1 MTSPIRFGGLASGI
15 DTDTIIKQLMQAE
28 RAPVDKLEQKKQTTE
43 WKRDAY
49 REINRS
55 LMTLRNSAVDLTF
68 SRNFYAKTSSSSD
81 ESRVSVVA
89 GPSSGNT
96 AIRID
101 SVEQL
106 ATSASA
112 VVKPLTVSNQQ
123 ISAAT
128 RLSDL
133 NGLVAGRKRVHVE
146 KEATEIIVGKNL
158 DPSSIKLEF
167 ENGDPIE
174 INDFNYDAAT
184 GKLTVKQEVT
194 TDLYFKDGKIPAG
207 VVAQYSQGTGYEMQ
221 YKSSESGNYKK
232 IELAADATVQDLM
245 NQLNGKD
252 SGLSAFLEPSTG
264 QISIS
269 TKNTGTDSVI
279 QFDDELKTALNFATG
294 EHKVATN
301 ASFTVNGI
309 KVDRQTNTVTFD
321 NMTITLKSDFTAAEG
336 AVTLSAATDTQKI
349 FDNIKGFVDKY
360 NETIDLMN
368 KKVREE
374 KFRTFAPLTKAQR
387 DELSED
393 EIKKWEEKAM
403 SGMLR
408 GDTILRGTMDTLRSK
423 WSGATSSTNDKEMQ
437 QLFQIGLSTG
447 SDFTNGG
454 KIELNE
460 EKLKAAIEKD
470 PEQVYKLFTDEKT
483 GLLPQIRDAATSS
496 RTSITRIAG
505 ADGAG
510 APTYT
515 MGREMTQIDTRIQR
529 LNDLLVDKENA
540 YYRRFAAMETAMN
553 QANSQAASLQ
563 QFMGGGM

>member
-15 DTDTIIKQLMQAE
+15 DTDTIIKQLMQVE

-81 ESRVSVVA
+81 ESKISVTA
-89 GPSSGNT
+89 GPSSGNS

-101 SVEQL
+101 SVTKL
-106 ATSASA
+106 ASSATSILDVVDRNGQKLTSA
-112 VVKPLTVSNQQ
+112 TK
-123 ISAAT
+123 
-128 RLSDL
+128 LSDIS
-133 NGLVAGRKRVHVE
+133 GIVAGQKRVIQE
-146 KEATEIIVGKNL
+146 ADATELTIPKDLNFTTVVLKDAKGKVL
-158 DPSSIKLEF
+158 D
-167 ENGDPIE
+167 NT
-174 INDFNYDAAT
+174 DFAYDVTT
-184 GKLTVKQEVT
+184 GKVT
-194 TDLYFKDGKIPAG
+194 ATNTTNYPGGVILKDVSAS
-207 VVAQYSQGTGYEMQ
+207 YSSGTSFEIQ
-221 YKSSESGNYKK
+221 YKSSTTKTYQK
-232 IELAADATVQDLM
+232 IELDADATVQDLM
-245 NQLNGKD
+245 TKLNSKET
-252 SGLSAFLEPSTG
+252 GLSAFFESSTG
-264 QISIS
+264 KIALS
-269 TKNTGTDSVI
+269 TKDTGATSTI
-279 QFDDELKTALNFATG
+279 QFDSNFKSAFNMGTVVPIG
-294 EHKVATN
+294 QN
-301 ASFTVNGI
+301 AKFEVNGI
-309 KVDRQTNTVTFD
+309 EVERASNTTTID
-321 NMTITLKSDFTAAEG
+321 NMTLTLKSTFTTG
-336 AVTLSAATDTQKI
+336 PVTLSAATDTKKI

-423 WSGATSSTNDKEMQ
+423 WSAATSSTNDKEMQ

-540 YYRRFAAMETAMN
+540 YYR
-553 QANSQAASLQ
+553 ASRRWRRR
-563 QFMGGGM
+563 

>member
-15 DTDTIIKQLMQAE
+15 DTDSIIKQLMQAE
-28 RAPVDKLEQKKQTTE
+28 RMPVDKLEQQKQTTE

-55 LMTLRNSAVDLTF
+55 LMTLRNSAVDLMF

-96 AIRID
+96 AIRIE
-101 SVEQL
+101 SVSQL
-106 ATSASA
+106 AT
-112 VVKPLTVSNQQ
+112 
-123 ISAAT
+123 AAT
-128 RLSDL
+128 QVVEPKDKNGVAVTKTTKVADMNLQSAIQEVKLSTDTKEWTL
-133 NGLVAGRKRVHVE
+133 SPKPKAG
-146 KEATEIIVGKNL
+146 ATISLKDATN
-158 DPSSIKLEF
+158 
-167 ENGDPIE
+167 NPI
-174 INDFNYDAAT
+174 DASNYTYDEAT
-184 GKLTVKQEVT
+184 GKVT
-194 TDLYFKDGKIPAG
+194 MNDGSDIPTGTTATYTSG
-207 VVAQYSQGTGYEMQ
+207 YQIQIRSVEGGDFQTIKVAE
-221 YKSSESGNYKK
+221 
-232 IELAADATVQDLM
+232 DATMENLVTA
-245 NQLNGKD
+245 LNGKE
-252 SGLSAFLEPSTG
+252 SGVSAFFEPISGKLSITQKQTG
-264 QISIS
+264 ENAIIEFDAT
-269 TKNTGTDSVI
+269 TKAAFGIAPGDVPKTGTD
-279 QFDDELKTALNFATG
+279 
-294 EHKVATN
+294 
-301 ASFTVNGI
+301 ASFIVNGI
-309 KVDRQTNTVTFD
+309 PMTQSSNTVTID
-321 NMTITLKSDFTAAEG
+321 NMTVTLKSEFASG

-374 KFRTFAPLTKAQR
+374 RFRSFAPLTQAQR
-387 DELSED
+387 DELSDD

-408 GDTILRGTMDTLRSK
+408 GDTIVRSAMDTMRGK
-423 WSGATSSTNDKEMQ
+423 WSSATSSTNDDEMK

-447 SDFTNGG
+447 ADFTNGG

-470 PEQVYKLFTDEKT
+470 PDQVYQLFTNADS
-483 GLLPQIRDAATSS
+483 GLLPQIRDAATNS
-496 RTSITRIAG
+496 RSSITRIAG

-510 APTYT
+510 APTYS
-515 MGREMTQIDTRIQR
+515 MGREMTQIDTRIKR

-563 QFMGGGM
+563 QFLGGGM

>member
-1 MTSPIRFGGLASGI
+1 MTTPIRFGGLASGI

-55 LMTLRNSAVDLTF
+55 LMTLRNSAVDLMF

-96 AIRID
+96 AIRVD
-101 SVEQL
+101 SVSAL
-106 ATSASA
+106 ATAA
-112 VVKPLTVSNQQ
+112 TVTATPLTSSNGTV
-123 ISAAT
+123 T
-128 RLSDL
+128 RTTKLSDMKFTTISRSATL
-133 NGLVAGRKRVHVE
+133 DTPTKEWTLSPQPKAGSVQLRDASDTPLVNGTYSVD
-146 KEATEIIVGKNL
+146 T
-158 DPSSIKLEF
+158 
-167 ENGDPIE
+167 
-174 INDFNYDAAT
+174 T
-184 GKLTVKQEVT
+184 GKVT
-194 TDLYFKDGKIPAG
+194 MTDGSDIPVGTKATFTSGYELELRSVKDGAMQKI
-207 VVAQYSQGTGYEMQ
+207 QL
-221 YKSSESGNYKK
+221 SE
-232 IELAADATVQDLM
+232 DATVDNLIAA
-245 NQLNGKD
+245 LNGKD
-252 SGLSAFLEPSTG
+252 TGISAFFEPISGKLALTQKQTGSTAVIEFDATTQAALG
-264 QISIS
+264 IASGDAL
-269 TKNTGTDSVI
+269 KAGTDA
-279 QFDDELKTALNFATG
+279 QFML
-294 EHKVATN
+294 
-301 ASFTVNGI
+301 NGI
-309 KVDRQTNTVTFD
+309 PMTQSSNTVTID
-321 NMTITLKSDFTAAEG
+321 NMTLTLKSTFPSG

-368 KKVREE
+368 KKTREE
-374 KFRTFAPLTKAQR
+374 RFRSFAPLTQAQR

-423 WSGATSSTNDKEMQ
+423 WSSATSASNDKEMK

-483 GLLPQIRDAATSS
+483 GLLPQIRDTAKDS
-496 RTSITRIAG
+496 RETITRIAG

-510 APTYT
+510 APTYS
-515 MGREMTQIDTRIQR
+515 MGREMTQIDSRIKR
-529 LNDLLVDKENA
+529 LNDLLIDKENA

-563 QFMGGGM
+563 QFLGGGM

>member
-1 MTSPIRFGGLASGI
+1 MTTPIRFGGLASGI

-55 LMTLRNSAVDLTF
+55 LMTLRNSAVDLSF

-112 VVKPLTVSNQQ
+112 VVKPLTKSSQQ
-123 ISAAT
+123 ISAVT
-128 RLSDL
+128 KLSDL
-133 NGLVAGRKRVHVE
+133 NGLVAGQKRVHVE

-158 DPSSIKLEF
+158 NPSSISLKLED
-167 ENGDPIE
+167 GTPISV
-174 INDFNYDAAT
+174 NDFNYDAAT
-184 GKLTVKQEVT
+184 GKLTVKPEVT
-194 TDLYFKDGKIPAG
+194 TDTYFKDGKIPAG
-207 VVAQYSQGTGYEMQ
+207 FVAQYSEGTSYELQ
-221 YKSSESGNYKK
+221 YKSSASGNYKK

-294 EHKVATN
+294 EHKLATN

-447 SDFTNGG
+447 ADFTSGG

>member
-68 SRNFYAKTSSSSD
+68 SRNFYAKTASSSD
-81 ESRVSVVA
+81 TSRVAVVA

-96 AIRID
+96 AIRVD
-101 SVEQL
+101 SVTDL
-106 ATSASA
+106 AT
-112 VVKPLTVSNQQ
+112 
-123 ISAAT
+123 AAT
-128 RLSDL
+128 LAMEPKTLADANITKTTKLSDMGFTPTPRTATL
-133 NGLVAGRKRVHVE
+133 DTTVKEWTLAPMPKVSSVKLRDASDQLLVDGSYSV
-146 KEATEIIVGKNL
+146 
-158 DPSSIKLEF
+158 D
-167 ENGDPIE
+167 
-174 INDFNYDAAT
+174 AT
-184 GKLTVKQEVT
+184 GKVT
-194 TDLYFKDGKIPAG
+194 MTDGSDIPAG
-207 VVAQYSQGTGYEMQ
+207 TKATFTSGYELQLRSVQNGAMQ
-221 YKSSESGNYKK
+221 K
-232 IELAADATVQDLM
+232 IQLAEDATVDNLITA
-245 NQLNGKD
+245 LNGKD
-252 SGLSAFLEPSTG
+252 TGISAFFEPNSGKLALTQKQTG
-264 QISIS
+264 SNAIIE
-269 TKNTGTDSVI
+269 
-279 QFDDELKTALNFATG
+279 FDLTTQTALGIAVTDAVKAG
-294 EHKVATN
+294 TN
-301 ASFTVNGI
+301 ASFVVNGI
-309 KVDRQTNTVTFD
+309 TMTQSSNTFTID
-321 NMTITLKSDFTAAEG
+321 NMTLTLKSKFPTPDNPIG
-336 AVTLSAATDTQKI
+336 APVTLSAATDTQKI

-368 KKVREE
+368 KKVKEDR
-374 KFRTFAPLTKAQR
+374 FRSFAPLTKAQR

-423 WSGATSSTNDKEMQ
+423 WSGATSLTNDKEMQ

-483 GLLPQIRDAATSS
+483 GLLPQIRDAASSS

-510 APTYT
+510 APTYS
-515 MGREMTQIDTRIQR
+515 MGREMTQIDTRIKR

>member
-1 MTSPIRFGGLASGI
+1 MTTPIRFGGLASGI

-68 SRNFYAKTSSSSD
+68 SRNFYAKTASSSD
-81 ESRVSVVA
+81 TSRVAVVA

-128 RLSDL
+128 KLSDL
-133 NGLVAGRKRVHVE
+133 NGLVAGQKRVHVE

-158 DPSSIKLEF
+158 DPLSIKLEF

-245 NQLNGKD
+245 SQLNGKD

-294 EHKVATN
+294 EHKLATN

-309 KVDRQTNTVTFD
+309 KVNRQTNTVTFD
-321 NMTITLKSDFTAAEG
+321 NMTITLKSDFTATEG

>member
-1 MTSPIRFGGLASGI
+1 MTTPIRFGGLASGI

-55 LMTLRNSAVDLTF
+55 LMTLRNNAVDLMF

-96 AIRID
+96 AIRVD
-101 SVEQL
+101 SVSAL
-106 ATSASA
+106 ATAA
-112 VVKPLTVSNQQ
+112 TVTATPLT
-123 ISAAT
+123 SANGAVT
-128 RLSDL
+128 RTTKLSDMKFTTTS
-133 NGLVAGRKRVHVE
+133 RS
-146 KEATEIIVGKNL
+146 ATL
-158 DPSSIKLEF
+158 
-167 ENGDPIE
+167 
-174 INDFNYDAAT
+174 DAAT
-184 GKLTVKQEVT
+184 KEWTLSPPPKSGSIQLRDASDTPLVNGTYSVDATGKVT
-194 TDLYFKDGKIPAG
+194 MTDGSDIPAG
-207 VVAQYSQGTGYEMQ
+207 TKATFTSGYELELRSVKDGAMQ
-221 YKSSESGNYKK
+221 KIQLSE
-232 IELAADATVQDLM
+232 DATVDNLIAA
-245 NQLNGKD
+245 LNGKNT
-252 SGLSAFLEPSTG
+252 GISAFFEPISGKLALTQKQTGSTAVIEFDATTQVALG
-264 QISIS
+264 IASGDAS
-269 TKNTGTDSVI
+269 KAGTDA
-279 QFDDELKTALNFATG
+279 QFMLNDIPMTQ
-294 EHKVATN
+294 
-301 ASFTVNGI
+301 SS
-309 KVDRQTNTVTFD
+309 NTVTID
-321 NMTITLKSDFTAAEG
+321 NMTLTLKSTFASG

-368 KKVREE
+368 KKTREE
-374 KFRTFAPLTKAQR
+374 RFRSFAPLTQAQR

-423 WSGATSSTNDKEMQ
+423 WSGATSSTNDLDMSR
-437 QLFQIGLSTG
+437 LFQIGLSTG

-454 KIELNE
+454 KIELDE

-470 PEQVYKLFTDEKT
+470 PEQVYKLFTDEET
-483 GLLPQIRDAATSS
+483 GLLPQIRDTAKDS
-496 RTSITRIAG
+496 RETITRIAG

-510 APTYT
+510 APSYS
-515 MGREMTQIDTRIQR
+515 MGREMTQMDTRIKR
-529 LNDLLVDKENA
+529 LNDLLIDKENA

-563 QFMGGGM
+563 QFLGGGM

>member
-1 MTSPIRFGGLASGI
+1 MTTPIRFGGLASGI

-55 LMTLRNSAVDLTF
+55 LMTLRNSAVDLMF

-89 GPSSGNT
+89 GPSSGNS

-112 VVKPLTVSNQQ
+112 VIKPLTKSSQQ

-128 RLSDL
+128 KLSDL
-133 NGLVAGRKRVHVE
+133 NGLVAGQKRVHVE

-158 DPSSIKLEF
+158 DPLSIKLEF

-294 EHKVATN
+294 EHKLATN

-321 NMTITLKSDFTAAEG
+321 NMTVTLKSEFLASAG

-368 KKVREE
+368 KKTREE
-374 KFRTFAPLTKAQR
+374 RFRSFAPLTQAQR

-423 WSGATSSTNDKEMQ
+423 WSGATSSTNDLDMSR
-437 QLFQIGLSTG
+437 LFQIGLSTG

-470 PEQVYKLFTDEKT
+470 PEQVYKLFTDEST
-483 GLLPQIRDAATSS
+483 GLLPQIRDTAKNS
-496 RTSITRIAG
+496 RETITRIAG

-510 APTYT
+510 APTYS
-515 MGREMTQIDTRIQR
+515 MGREMTQIDSRIKR
-529 LNDLLVDKENA
+529 LNDLLIDKENA

-563 QFMGGGM
+563 QFLGGGM

>member
-1 MTSPIRFGGLASGI
+1 MTTPIRFGGLASGI

-55 LMTLRNSAVDLTF
+55 LMTLRNSAVDLMF

-89 GPSSGNT
+89 GPSNGNT
-96 AIRID
+96 AIRVD
-101 SVEQL
+101 SVSAL
-106 ATSASA
+106 ATAA
-112 VVKPLTVSNQQ
+112 TVTATPLTKADGAVTRTTK
-123 ISAAT
+123 ISDMKFTPTSRSAT
-128 RLSDL
+128 LDTATKDWTLSPPPKAGSVQLRDASDSP
-133 NGLVAGRKRVHVE
+133 LVDGTYSV
-146 KEATEIIVGKNL
+146 
-158 DPSSIKLEF
+158 D
-167 ENGDPIE
+167 
-174 INDFNYDAAT
+174 AT
-184 GKLTVKQEVT
+184 GKVT
-194 TDLYFKDGKIPAG
+194 MTDGSDIPAG
-207 VVAQYSQGTGYEMQ
+207 TKATFTSGYELELRSVKDGAMQ
-221 YKSSESGNYKK
+221 KIQLSE
-232 IELAADATVQDLM
+232 DATVDNLIAA
-245 NQLNGKD
+245 LNGKD
-252 SGLSAFLEPSTG
+252 TGISAFFEPISGKLALTQKQTGSTAVIEFDATTQVALG
-264 QISIS
+264 IASGDAL
-269 TKNTGTDSVI
+269 KAGTDA
-279 QFDDELKTALNFATG
+279 QFML
-294 EHKVATN
+294 
-301 ASFTVNGI
+301 NGI
-309 KVDRQTNTVTFD
+309 PMTQSSNTVTID
-321 NMTITLKSDFTAAEG
+321 NMTLTLKSTFASG

-368 KKVREE
+368 KKTREE
-374 KFRTFAPLTKAQR
+374 RFRSFAPLTQAQR

-423 WSGATSSTNDKEMQ
+423 WSSATSASNDKEMK

-483 GLLPQIRDAATSS
+483 GLLPQIRDTAKDS
-496 RTSITRIAG
+496 RETITRIAG

-510 APTYT
+510 APTYS
-515 MGREMTQIDTRIQR
+515 MGREMTQIDSRIKR
-529 LNDLLVDKENA
+529 LNDLLIDKENA

-563 QFMGGGM
+563 QFLGGGM

>member
-15 DTDTIIKQLMQAE
+15 DTDSIIKQLMQAE
-28 RAPVDKLEQKKQTTE
+28 RMPVDKLEQQKQTTE

-55 LMTLRNSAVDLTF
+55 LMTLRNSAVDLMF

-96 AIRID
+96 AIRIE
-101 SVEQL
+101 SVSQL
-106 ATSASA
+106 ATAATQVVEPKDKNGAAVTKTTKVADMNLQSATQEVTLSTA
-112 VVKPLTVSNQQ
+112 TKEWTLSPKPRVGATVALKDATNTPIDVSNY
-123 ISAAT
+123 T
-128 RLSDL
+128 
-133 NGLVAGRKRVHVE
+133 
-146 KEATEIIVGKNL
+146 
-158 DPSSIKLEF
+158 
-167 ENGDPIE
+167 
-174 INDFNYDAAT
+174 YDEAT
-184 GKLTVKQEVT
+184 GKVT
-194 TDLYFKDGKIPAG
+194 MNDGSDIPTGTKAAYTSG
-207 VVAQYSQGTGYEMQ
+207 YQIQIRSVVGGDFQTIKVAE
-221 YKSSESGNYKK
+221 
-232 IELAADATVQDLM
+232 DATMENLVTA
-245 NQLNGKD
+245 LNGKE
-252 SGLSAFLEPSTG
+252 SGVSAFFEPISGKLSITQKQTGENAIIEFDSTTKAAFG
-264 QISIS
+264 IAS
-269 TKNTGTDSVI
+269 TDLPKTGTD
-279 QFDDELKTALNFATG
+279 
-294 EHKVATN
+294 
-301 ASFTVNGI
+301 ASFIVNGI
-309 KVDRQTNTVTFD
+309 EMTQSSNTVTID
-321 NMTITLKSDFTAAEG
+321 NMTVTLKSEFASG

-374 KFRTFAPLTKAQR
+374 RFRSFAPLTQAQR
-387 DELSED
+387 DELSDD

-408 GDTILRGTMDTLRSK
+408 GDTIVRSAMDTMRGK
-423 WSGATSSTNDKEMQ
+423 WSSTTSSTNDDEMK

-447 SDFTNGG
+447 ADFTNGG

-470 PEQVYKLFTDEKT
+470 PDQVYQLFTNAEN
-483 GLLPQIRDAATSS
+483 GLLPQIRDAATYS
-496 RTSITRIAG
+496 RSSITRIAG

-510 APTYT
+510 APTYS
-515 MGREMTQIDTRIQR
+515 MGREMTQIDTRIKR

-563 QFMGGGM
+563 QFLGGGM

>member
-1 MTSPIRFGGLASGI
+1 MTTPIRFGGLASGI

-55 LMTLRNSAVDLTF
+55 LMTLRNSAVDLSF

-112 VVKPLTVSNQQ
+112 VVKPLTKSSQQ
-123 ISAAT
+123 ISAVT
-128 RLSDL
+128 KLSDL
-133 NGLVAGRKRVHVE
+133 NGLVAGQKRVHVE

-158 DPSSIKLEF
+158 NPSSISLKLED
-167 ENGDPIE
+167 GTPISV
-174 INDFNYDAAT
+174 NDFNYDAAT
-184 GKLTVKQEVT
+184 GKLTVKPEVT
-194 TDLYFKDGKIPAG
+194 TDTYFKDGKIPAG
-207 VVAQYSQGTGYEMQ
+207 FVAQYSEGTSYELQ
-221 YKSSESGNYKK
+221 YKSSASGNYKK

-252 SGLSAFLEPSTG
+252 TGLSAFLEPSTG